1 MQSRTQNYEFQGER
15 LVSENKNEVEHWDA
29 DSMIWNAK
37 SLQRVAK
44 ELERNESES
53 LRQDSFLFWGI
64 SLASPILLSLAT
76 EIALKAWQCRERK
89 GKPEKI
95 HDLLKLFDGFE
106 SSTQEILEARMRKL
120 SPHSVWAGDP
130 RMQNLNADLQDIF
143 RARKHPLRDV
153 LCSHRDAHTHWR
165 FIHEDP
171 RGVFETAEIDRALT
185 VIIDAYEKRKEEVL

>member
-1 MQSRTQNYEFQGER
+1 M
-15 LVSENKNEVEHWDA
+15 SENKNKGENWDT

-44 ELERNESES
+44 ELERHEESPQYDLLLFS
-53 LRQDSFLFWGI
+53 GRFLAG
-64 SLASPILLSLAT
+64 PNLLTLVT

-89 GKPEKI
+89 GNPDRS
-95 HDLLKLFDGFE
+95 HDLMKLFDSLE
-106 SSTQEILEARMRKL
+106 SSKQETLEARMRKL

-130 RMQNLNADLQDIF
+130 SMQNLNADLQDIF
-143 RARKHPLRDV
+143 RARMHPLRDV

-171 RGVFETAEIDRALT
+171 RGVFETAEID
-185 VIIDAYEKRKEEVL
+185 